1 MDVFAVVGFGEHLPV
16 LRVARDHA
24 RQREQADHDRHQQAD
39 HQAENVEEMGIL
51 LAHDVIRSGR
61 ADLAAEYSRS
71 TPRLVNRVV
80 AQTHYPISC
89 ADKLVWDTANP
100 PAFVAREFLSVT

>member
-16 LRVARDHA
+16 LRVARDDA
-24 RQREQADHDRHQQAD
+24 RQREQTDHDRHQQAD

-80 AQTHYPISC
+80 AQTHYFLRRQ
-89 ADKLVWDTANP
+89 LVWDTANP
-100 PAFVAREFLSVT
+100 PGICERVSKRDLT